1 MSEVKGMLASFL
13 DDRLSITAPSVT
25 LSRDAGN
32 LPGGSPS
39 EKRARIDVGDSYSDL
54 IPVHKKQNLDSTNL
68 DSTKLDVREEFLAKL
83 DEEMP
88 DSIEYGKEIPDKL
101 ASRIVGH
108 FVHKSESADARK
120 IINERHK
127 LPSNCKDI
135 CVPKLR
141 ESLLNVKTFNEMP
154 SAQRDLFITFR
165 HLSYGVYLALLTFCL
180 KLFQLKR
187 TLGLSA
193 CSCYVKI
200 ALTAFTWPCL

>member
-1 MSEVKGMLASFL
+1 MEYPYFSSQVVISTNQDGSPTQNNVESAAVVEKDKSELKQFKEGIMSEVKGMLASFL

-54 IPVHKKQNLDSTNL
+54 IPVHKKQNLDSA
-68 DSTKLDVREEFLAKL
+68 KLDVCEEFLAKL

-108 FVHKSESADARK
+108 FVHKSADARK
-120 IINERHK
+120 IINESTECILH
-127 LPSNCKDI
+127 
-135 CVPKLR
+135 
-141 ESLLNVKTFNEMP
+141 
-154 SAQRDLFITFR
+154 
-165 HLSYGVYLALLTFCL
+165 Y
-180 KLFQLKR
+180 
-187 TLGLSA
+187 
-193 CSCYVKI
+193 
-200 ALTAFTWPCL
+200 